1 MMKKDI
7 FTNPCR
13 LDGEQKNQQKEQKN
27 MPLKPVNGVSSTIQ
41 VGYLVER
48 VNSDYKF
55 VGTVV
60 SEFKKTTGLTRYVVE
75 DDRGVLFIWRRE
87 NFEKIGTEPS

>member
-1 MMKKDI
+1 MK
-7 FTNPCR
+7 
-13 LDGEQKNQQKEQKN
+13 QS
-27 MPLKPVNGVSSTIQ
+27 VSSTIM
-41 VGYLVER
+41 VGDLVER

-87 NFEKIGTEPS
+87 NFEKKVGN

>member
-1 MMKKDI
+1 MGEDIGLIPIGIFNFNFTDQKKGQKMK
-7 FTNPCR
+7 
-13 LDGEQKNQQKEQKN
+13 QS
-27 MPLKPVNGVSSTIQ
+27 VSSTIM
-41 VGYLVER
+41 VGDLVER

-60 SEFKKTTGLTRYVVE
+60 SEFKKTTGLIRYVVE

-87 NFEKIGTEPS
+87 NFEKK

>member
-1 MMKKDI
+1 MGEDIGLIPIGIFNFNFTDQKKGQKMK
-7 FTNPCR
+7 
-13 LDGEQKNQQKEQKN
+13 QS
-27 MPLKPVNGVSSTIQ
+27 VSSTIM
-41 VGYLVER
+41 VGDLVER

-60 SEFKKTTGLTRYVVE
+60 SELKKTTGLIRYVVE

-87 NFEKIGTEPS
+87 NFEKK